1 MLYFVF
7 FFEFIPSLFLYCLL
21 STEKYFIYYFIIQRE
36 FSVMIHLKNT
46 SILFCYGIIK
56 NVYCNQL
63 AIFKM
68 YAIIKKGLLVNGLP
82 ETSTE
87 SSH

>member
-1 MLYFVF
+1 
-7 FFEFIPSLFLYCLL
+7 
-21 STEKYFIYYFIIQRE
+21 
-36 FSVMIHLKNT
+36 MIHLKNT
-46 SILFCYGIIK
+46 LILFCYGIIK

-68 YAIIKKGLLVNGLP
+68 YGIIKKGLLVNGLP